1 MLLLETAFLGMERGQ
16 DGLKMDLRDLELP
29 ELQSGPWNLDNGP
42 ESPGKDHEIARK
54 GPSMAYASG

>member
-1 MLLLETAFLGMERGQ
+1 MERAE

-29 ELQSGPWNLDNGP
+29 ELQSEPWELDNRP
-42 ESPGKDHEIARK
+42 ESPGKEHEIDRK